1 MCRQVR
7 NGGIWWGYI
16 MGLRNG
22 GAVFGGTHMQGSC
35 REAKIEHT
43 LNKIINLFLSA
54 NINQN
59 FDLLVNNVIYTQYNN
74 NIDSNMVTPASIRKQ
89 REFKRNRSG

>member
-1 MCRQVR
+1 M
-7 NGGIWWGYI
+7 
-16 MGLRNG
+16 G
-22 GAVFGGTHMQGSC
+22 GAVLGGTHMQRLC

-43 LNKIINLFLSA
+43 LNKIINLFLYA
-54 NINQN
+54 NMNQN